1 MLTFTHLTG
10 SGVKISGGPMT
21 VVSFTEKTQESAI
34 NLIDSPQEFPSREQ
48 LSWPGEY
55 DVAGIGVRGIGH
67 LEGQRISYV
76 ADIDGTRV
84 AFPCSPIE
92 EWEELDIEHLG
103 DVHVMVLPA
112 EDGKKCQRLID
123 EVDPRVLIIVPAKD
137 GSVNGEVLKACGAAD
152 KEVVKEFKLKGSLP
166 AEGRE
171 VVVFGK

>member
-1 MLTFTHLTG
+1 MLSFTHLAG
-10 SGVKISGGPMT
+10 PSIKVSGGEMP
-21 VVSFTEKTQESAI
+21 VVSFPEKILAGAI
-34 NLIDSPQEFPSREQ
+34 NLLDAPQESPSREM

-55 DVAGIGVRGIGH
+55 DIAGISVRGIGH
-67 LEGQRISYV
+67 LEGQRISYI

-84 AFPCSPIE
+84 AFPCSPLA

-112 EDGKKCQRLID
+112 EDVKKCQRLID
-123 EVDPRVLIIVPAKD
+123 EVDPRVLIIVPPRD
-137 GSVNGEVLKACGAAD
+137 GSMNAEVLKACGAAD
-152 KEVVKEFKLKGSLP
+152 KEQVDEYKLKGSLP

>member
-1 MLTFTHLTG
+1 MLSFSYLSG
-10 SGVKISGGPMT
+10 SSVKISGGPLP
-21 VVSFTEKTQESAI
+21 VVSFPEKAQEGAI

-55 DVAGIGVRGIGH
+55 DVGGISVKGIGH
-67 LEGQRISYV
+67 QEGQRISYV
-76 ADIDGTRV
+76 ADIEGTRI
-84 AFPCSPIE
+84 AFPCSPLE

-112 EDGKKCQRLID
+112 EDVKKCQRLID

-137 GSVNGEVLKACGAAD
+137 GSVNTEVLKACGAAD
-152 KEVVKEFKLKGSLP
+152 KEVVKEYKLKGSLP